1 MVDRPL
7 HRFLRL
13 VFALA
18 CVHLLIMG
26 AAEVRKGVDYHQQTQ
41 QLRGELQQLRG
52 EVATLQEE
60 VKLAND
66 PQYLEGLVRGLGMV
80 RKDETLVPFSP
91 QEALP

>member
-26 AAEVRKGVDYHQQTQ
+26 SAEVRRGIDYYQQTQ
-41 QLRGELQQLRG
+41 LLRVELQLLRGK
-52 EVATLQEE
+52 VASLQEE

-66 PQYLEGLVRGLGMV
+66 PQYLEGLVRGLGLV
-80 RKDETLVPFSP
+80 RKDETLIPFSP
-91 QEALP
+91 REALP

>member
-18 CVHLLIMG
+18 SVHLLIMG
-26 AAEVRKGVDYHQQTQ
+26 AGEVQRGFEYYQQSQ
-41 QLRGELQQLRG
+41 SLELELKQLRY

-60 VKLAND
+60 VKLGND
-66 PQYLEGLVRGLGMV
+66 PQYLEGLVRGLGLV
-80 RKDETLVPFSP
+80 RKDETLVPFTP
-91 QEALP
+91 QELP

>member
-18 CVHLLIMG
+18 SVHLLIMG
-26 AAEVRKGVDYHQQTQ
+26 AAEVRRGIDYHQQTQ
-41 QLRGELQQLRG
+41 LLRVELQQLRG
-52 EVATLQEE
+52 KVASLQEE
-60 VKLAND
+60 VRLGND
-66 PQYLEGLVRGLGMV
+66 PQYLDSLVRGLGLV